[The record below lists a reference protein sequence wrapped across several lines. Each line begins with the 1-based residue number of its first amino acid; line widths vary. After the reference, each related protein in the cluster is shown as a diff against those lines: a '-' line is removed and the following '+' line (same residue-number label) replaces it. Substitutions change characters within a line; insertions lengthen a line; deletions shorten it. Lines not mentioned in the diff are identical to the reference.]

1 MIGYLRLGMDP
12 SSTSSFNLPH
22 EAQKRKWSPG
32 SVLYILVVSFRTVL
46 GDDLTIFVDK
56 ISIGD
61 MLESLIL
68 CVKKLDTLR
77 TLCLKVMPQ
86 GCTISPLCVRAYR
99 TTHLV
104 PTTPPLCSGCGS
116 HSFIPSTSV
125 SPSCLSH

>member
-12 SSTSSFNLPH
+12 SSTFSFDLPH

-32 SVLYILVVSFRTVL
+32 SVLYILVVSFHTVL
-46 GDDLTIFVDK
+46 GDTLTIFVDK

-61 MLESLIL
+61 MFESLIL
-68 CVKKLDTLR
+68 YVKRLDTPR
-77 TLCLKVMPQ
+77 TSYLIVMPQ

-104 PTTPPLCSGCGS
+104 PTTPPLCSGCGF
-116 HSFIPSTSV
+116 HSFIPSISD
-125 SPSCLSH
+125 SPYYLFH